1 MWKNIL
7 LVSSFFA
14 LTPIVIGTSAFALF
28 VVTKPQK
35 SLAADN
41 SNKILGTNIY
51 SPSSAVVPQI
61 ETRIKSSDARIEIIR
76 QYLHKYNSPL
86 EPYSAFLVET
96 SDKYDLDFRLLVAI
110 AHQESALCKIIPE
123 NSYNCWGWGIHSRG
137 TLRFSSF
144 DEGIETVA
152 KGLRNEYLN
161 KGYVSVDEIMDKWV
175 PHSPERAWS
184 KAVTHFIENME

>member
-14 LTPIVIGTSAFALF
+14 LTPIVIGTSVFSLF
-28 VVTKPQK
+28 VLNTPPQSSSQTKV
-35 SLAADN
+35 
-41 SNKILGTNIY
+41 LGTKNVYAANQTLLPQVESRIE
-51 SPSSAVVPQI
+51 SA
-61 ETRIKSSDARIEIIR
+61 DARTEIIK

-86 EPYSAFLVET
+86 EPHSQLLVET
-96 SDKYDLDFRLLVAI
+96 ADKYDLDFRLLVAI

-144 DEGIETVA
+144 EEGIETVA

-184 KAVTHFIENME
+184 KAVNHFIENME

>member
-14 LTPIVIGTSAFALF
+14 LTPIVIGTSVFSLF
-28 VVTKPQK
+28 VLNTPTQSSSQTKV
-35 SLAADN
+35 
-41 SNKILGTNIY
+41 LGTKNVYAANQTLLPQVESRIE
-51 SPSSAVVPQI
+51 SA
-61 ETRIKSSDARIEIIR
+61 DARTEIIK

-86 EPYSAFLVET
+86 EPHSQLLVET
-96 SDKYDLDFRLLVAI
+96 ADKYDLDFRLLVAI

-144 DEGIETVA
+144 EEGIETVA

-184 KAVTHFIENME
+184 KAVNHFIENME

>member
-14 LTPIVIGTSAFALF
+14 LTPIVIGTSAFALY
-28 VVTKPQK
+28 TLSSQK
-35 SLAADN
+35 VAASEPTN
-41 SNKILGTNIY
+41 NILGASNIY
-51 SPSSAVVPQI
+51 ASDKSVLPQVETKI
-61 ETRIKSSDARIEIIR
+61 ESSDARVEIIR
-76 QYLHKYNSPL
+76 QYLNKYNSPL
-86 EPYSAFLVET
+86 EPYSKLLVET
-96 SDKYDLDFRLLVAI
+96 ADKYDLDFRLLVAI

-137 TLRFSSF
+137 TLRFTSF
-144 DEGIETVA
+144 EEGIETVS

-161 KGYVSVDEIMDKWV
+161 KGYVTVDEIMDKWV

-184 KAVTHFIENME
+184 KAVNHFIQNME